1 MNIRNLTK
9 KELNEYFIKMD
20 EPKFRA
26 NQVFNWIHKNK
37 INDFNQ
43 ITNIKKDL
51 ILNLQNDF
59 DIYTATIYKKF
70 SSIDGSKKYLFK
82 LYDNNII
89 ETVLLKA
96 NYGFTVCIS
105 SQVGCSMGCLFC
117 ASTKNGFKRNL
128 EVYELLL
135 QYYEIKK
142 DINVN
147 SMNIVIMGSGEPLN
161 NFSNLIKFFYIIN
174 DIDGENLS
182 LRNITVS
189 TCGIVEKI
197 YELAN
202 MKFPITLAL
211 SLHAPNDYIRNKIMP
226 ISKKYKLET
235 VFDSI
240 KYYYKTTKRRI
251 TIEYSL
257 IEGINSDIN
266 SCKELIDLLNKNFI
280 KNNIEFNVNLIPINK
295 IENCKFNPPSKI
307 CINKFKSNLEK
318 NKIHVTIRRS
328 QGMDISGSCG
338 QLVSRH
344 IDKMEI

>member
-1 MNIRNLTK
+1 
-9 KELNEYFIKMD
+9 
-20 EPKFRA
+20 
-26 NQVFNWIHKNK
+26 
-37 INDFNQ
+37 
-43 ITNIKKDL
+43 
-51 ILNLQNDF
+51 
-59 DIYTATIYKKF
+59 
-70 SSIDGSKKYLFK
+70 
-82 LYDNNII
+82 
-89 ETVLLKA
+89 
-96 NYGFTVCIS
+96 
-105 SQVGCSMGCLFC
+105 
-117 ASTKNGFKRNL
+117 
-128 EVYELLL
+128 
-135 QYYEIKK
+135 
-142 DINVN
+142 
-147 SMNIVIMGSGEPLN
+147 
-161 NFSNLIKFFYIIN
+161 
-174 DIDGENLS
+174 
-182 LRNITVS
+182 
-189 TCGIVEKI
+189 
-197 YELAN
+197 

>member
-161 NFSNLIKFFYIIN
+161 NFSNLIKF
-174 DIDGENLS
+174 L
-182 LRNITVS
+182 
-189 TCGIVEKI
+189 
-197 YELAN
+197 
-202 MKFPITLAL
+202 
-211 SLHAPNDYIRNKIMP
+211 
-226 ISKKYKLET
+226 
-235 VFDSI
+235 
-240 KYYYKTTKRRI
+240 
-251 TIEYSL
+251 
-257 IEGINSDIN
+257 
-266 SCKELIDLLNKNFI
+266 
-280 KNNIEFNVNLIPINK
+280 
-295 IENCKFNPPSKI
+295 
-307 CINKFKSNLEK
+307 
-318 NKIHVTIRRS
+318 
-328 QGMDISGSCG
+328 
-338 QLVSRH
+338 
-344 IDKMEI
+344 